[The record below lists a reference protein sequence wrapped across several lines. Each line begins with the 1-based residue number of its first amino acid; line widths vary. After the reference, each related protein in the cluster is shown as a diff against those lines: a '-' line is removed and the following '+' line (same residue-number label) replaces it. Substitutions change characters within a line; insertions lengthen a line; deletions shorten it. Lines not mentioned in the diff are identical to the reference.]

1 MRNKRIIFIA
11 ILIITVSV
19 LLFAFAGCNL
29 GSKPAGILLSFYN
42 DSENLQVKVLTY
54 ELNNLKDYVI
64 QQTYGKLIVATKEN
78 DYMLYNISNDQ
89 KLAISNKPFTMEM
102 DGVFSTYKEVDGERI
117 YYFYDE
123 FGVIKED
130 VRQDDCIKFGS
141 QIVFSDGTVVM
152 STKLGVKTLEMT
164 LENVM
169 DMANYSNARI
179 YENGDF
185 IILNNSSDNFLI
197 YDNDDNFKYSMK
209 LSAVVNA
216 SIDDEVNMTNL
227 GQGKVAIQVIRELTD
242 VEAQSGFDFV
252 VEGKYYDL
260 FTYIYDLA
268 SRGLKE
274 VVFNNIIYGEYTNAT
289 MSKNDKY
296 ALLYVYDIS
305 TKHISSDV
313 NIIVTD
319 IGLKE
324 KVKLN
329 DFVNGA
335 TSFAIID
342 KSTFAISDN
351 TIVYVFNQ
359 KGELIN
365 NYSKDVLVNSSGFI
379 KVGKTYYDLKGDK
392 FITLDDESAL
402 VDARSNGL
410 LYYIEEV
417 EGVRFFSIWDS
428 KELSLTTYNLGAY
441 ELGKIAVE
449 GEMLFF
455 TIRHS
460 DSAFI
465 IYSSYNGKAI
475 SDKKYVSASAVRS
488 GNSDYYI
495 ITAVDTEGKTVYY
508 SYRVGIK

>member
-11 ILIITVSV
+11 TLIITVSV

-42 DSENLQVKVLTY
+42 DSENLKVKVLTY
-54 ELNNLKDYVI
+54 ELSDLKDYVI

-78 DYMLYNISNDQ
+78 DYMLYNISNDK

-102 DGVFSTYKEVDGERI
+102 DGVFSTYKEVNGERI
-117 YYFYDE
+117 YYFCDE
-123 FGVIKED
+123 IGVIKEN
-130 VRQDDCIKFGS
+130 VRQEDYIKLGS
-141 QIVFSDGTVVM
+141 QIIFSDGTVVM

-164 LENVM
+164 LENAM

-185 IILNNSSDNFLI
+185 TILNNSSDNFLI
-197 YDNDDNFKYSMK
+197 YDNDGNFKYSMK

-216 SIDDEVNMTNL
+216 SIDDEVSITNL

-242 VEAQSGFDFV
+242 VEAQSSFDFV
-252 VEGKYYDL
+252 VEGKYCDL

-268 SRGLKE
+268 SRELKE

-289 MSKNDKY
+289 MSKDDKY

-319 IGLKE
+319 ISLKE

-342 KSTFAISDN
+342 ESAFAISDS
-351 TIVYVFNQ
+351 TMVYVFNQ
-359 KGELIN
+359 KGKLIN
-365 NYSKDVLVNSSGFI
+365 NYSKDVLVNNSDLI
-379 KVGKTYYDLKGDK
+379 NVGKNYYDLKGNK
-392 FITLDDESAL
+392 SITLDDKCTL
-402 VDARSNGL
+402 IDARSNGL
-410 LYYIEEV
+410 LYYIEEI
-417 EGVRFFSIWDS
+417 EGVRFFRVWDS
-428 KELSLTTYNLGAY
+428 KELSFTAYNLDAY
-441 ELGKIAVE
+441 ELGKIVVE
-449 GEMLFF
+449 GEMLFY
-455 TIRHS
+455 TIS
-460 DSAFI
+460 SIDGSFI
-465 IYSSYNGKAI
+465 IYSSYNGKTI